1 MTQPRLGSR
10 GQLGWALPFVVPSC
24 TPSPSLGLGTCWGA
38 LSPGE
43 LPTTTTKM
51 GSMALHPARVQG
63 ERERQNRAAARGAA
77 DGQVFGASLSSCPN
91 RCPGP
96 GRAR

>member
-1 MTQPRLGSR
+1 MTQNQDLGAMVS
-10 GQLGWALPFVVPSC
+10 WAGRCLLWPPC

-38 LSPGE
+38 LSPRE
-43 LPTTTTKM
+43 LPTTTKM

-63 ERERQNRAAARGAA
+63 EWERQNRAAARGAA
-77 DGQVFGASLSSCPN
+77 DWQVFGASLSSCPN